1 MVALPLTTAGDRSRQ
16 AGCTSASFVISLDTE
31 LAWGSLHRGGYAG
44 RRRLYERTR
53 SVVDALLDVFEQY
66 QISATWA
73 VVGHLMRGFPRED
86 VEMEGHDDS
95 RVFDGLVSE
104 LSDPF
109 PAVPIWGRND
119 IQLWYAPDVVRR
131 IADCPVRQ
139 EIGSHTFTHAIV
151 DDDARSRRR
160 LCEELQA
167 CRELAQSWGVDL
179 RSFVYPRNSIAH
191 LDMLSSAGF
200 TSYRGLSPSWG
211 ADPSAP
217 LERLKRLAG
226 HFLMACPPV
235 TWPSLSTGL
244 VNIPAT
250 YEYPHRSGWGRW
262 LPIGFRVR
270 RALKGLRQAAATGS
284 IFHLWT
290 HPFNLA
296 DDADGLLSGLVR
308 IFQEYRVLR
317 DSGLIL
323 SRTMSDVA
331 SMVAE

>member
-1 MVALPLTTAGDRSRQ
+1 VVALPATTVDHLSTEAGS
-16 AGCTSASFVISLDTE
+16 GSASFVISLDTE

-53 SVVDALLDVFEQY
+53 SVVDAVLGMFEQY
-66 QISATWA
+66 EISATWA
-73 VVGHLMRGFPRED
+73 VVGHLMRGFPGDHVESVSRDNNGLLGSAISEFADSLPSVPHWGRDD
-86 VEMEGHDDS
+86 VE
-95 RVFDGLVSE
+95 
-104 LSDPF
+104 
-109 PAVPIWGRND
+109 
-119 IQLWYAPDVVRR
+119 LWYAPDIVKR
-131 IADCPVRQ
+131 IANCPVRQ

-151 DDDARSRRR
+151 SGDPISRQR
-160 LCEELQA
+160 LREELKA
-167 CRELAQSWGVDL
+167 CRGLAQSWGVEL

-211 ADPSAP
+211 RDPGAP

-226 HFLMACPPV
+226 HFLVTCPPV
-235 TWPSLSTGL
+235 AWPSFSTGL
-244 VNIPAT
+244 VNVPAT

-296 DDADGLLSGLVR
+296 DDPDGLLSGLVR
-308 IFQEYRVLR
+308 IFREYRVLR

-331 SMVAE
+331 SMVTV